1 MPSEGRGQAW
11 MQGGIPISA
20 MPVLIPRG
28 QWEAHYSPLR
38 NDTQCATEH
47 LSYSRL
53 DFFPASDF
61 RFDPAVAKICSN
73 EYWV

>member
-1 MPSEGRGQAW
+1 MSPCSCNCCSGNCASCSCSSCSPELL
-11 MQGGIPISA
+11 ISTA
-20 MPVLIPRG
+20 L
-28 QWEAHYSPLR
+28 ALR
-38 NDTQCATEH
+38 SDTQCATEH

-61 RFDPAVAKICSN
+61 RFDLAVAKICSN